1 MGKMRSGLPS
11 GKFALTYTVKNE
23 ARLLPSAIEYHLA
36 AGCSRI
42 YLFWDNTTDNSAEL
56 VAKYPQVIARKSFR
70 PDELHNP
77 PSWLTNILPAWE
89 PDLDV
94 RKIANTLYAARDA
107 AKDGIEWLVGIDVDE
122 LILMSRH
129 EQALENHIPRYLEK
143 IPDAVDQLLL
153 ANLESVPTA
162 AETGNP
168 FIECVYFLNRFPAT
182 EAVWRYSRAAL
193 ARITPSSEKRVTRFP
208 KLIAWY
214 DWLFYELRFAGALH
228 RMMREPGTQ
237 RRIPGTYFLGYSSYK
252 SFIRTDRTADFQF
265 ATHGWKP
272 FLRRPRSL
280 RTGNVLHFDL
290 LDAAYFALKFRQRP
304 APRDIFYLRYM
315 LGLVA
320 RNHSPEEIR
329 EFFET
334 YIAIRDPKRI
344 ELLKK
349 KGILVEIQSASNFLK
364 KLLKTPSRVEA

>member
-1 MGKMRSGLPS
+1 M
-11 GKFALTYTVKNE
+11 
-23 ARLLPSAIEYHLA
+23 PSAIEYHLA

-42 YLFWDNTTDNSAEL
+42 YLFWDNTTDNSPEL
-56 VAKYPQVIARKSFR
+56 VKKYPQVIARKSYR
-70 PDELHNP
+70 PEELQNP
-77 PSWLTNILPAWE
+77 PRWLSQILPAWE

-107 AKDGIEWLVGIDVDE
+107 AKDGIQWLVGIDPDE
-122 LILMSRH
+122 LILMSRN
-129 EQALENHIPRYLEK
+129 EQELENHIPRHLEK
-143 IPDAVDQLLL
+143 IPDNIDQLQLP
-153 ANLESVPTA
+153 NLESVPTS
-162 AETGNP
+162 AEIENP
-168 FIECVYFLNRFPAT
+168 FTDCVYFLNRFPAT
-182 EAVWRYSRAAL
+182 ETVWRYSRAAL
-193 ARITPSSEKRVTRFP
+193 ARLTPSSEARVTRYP

-214 DWLFYELRFAGALH
+214 DWLFYEMRFAGALH

-252 SFIRTDRTADFQF
+252 SFIRTDRVADFQF

-272 FLRRPRSL
+272 FTRPPRSL

-290 LDAAYFALKFRQRP
+290 LDAAYFALKFKQRP

-320 RNHSPEEIR
+320 RDHSPEEIR

-344 ELLKK
+344 ASLKK
-349 KGILVEIQSASNFLK
+349 KGILVEIRSASNLLK
-364 KLLKTPSRVEA
+364 KLLKTPSAFED

>member
-1 MGKMRSGLPS
+1 MGKTRSGLPS
-11 GKFALTYTVKNE
+11 GKFAVTYTVKNE

-70 PDELHNP
+70 PYELQNP
-77 PSWLTNILPAWE
+77 PPWLSEILPAWE

-94 RKIANTLYAARDA
+94 RKIANTFYSAQDA
-107 AKDGIEWLVGIDVDE
+107 AKDGIEWLVGIDADE

-129 EQALENHIPRYLEK
+129 EQELENHIPRYLEK
-143 IPDAVDQLLL
+143 TPNDIDQLLL
-153 ANLESVPTA
+153 PNLESVPTS
-162 AETGNP
+162 AETENP
-168 FIECVYFLNRFPAT
+168 FTDCVYFLNRFPAT
-182 EAVWRYSRAAL
+182 ETVWRYSRAAL
-193 ARITPSSEKRVTRFP
+193 ARITPSSEARVTRFP

-237 RRIPGTYFLGYSSYK
+237 RRIPGTYFLGYSSHK
-252 SFIRTDRTADFQF
+252 SFIRTDRVRDFQF
-265 ATHGWKP
+265 ATHEWKP
-272 FLRRPRSL
+272 FVRRPRSL
-280 RTGNVLHFDL
+280 RTGNVLHFDM
-290 LDAAYFALKFRQRP
+290 LDAAYFVLKFKQRP

-315 LGLVA
+315 LGTVA
-320 RNHSPEEIR
+320 REHSPEEVR

-334 YIAIRDPKRI
+334 YIAVCDPKRI
-344 ELLKK
+344 ELLRKR
-349 KGILVEIQSASNFLK
+349 GILVEIRSASNLLK
-364 KLLKTPSRVEA
+364 KLLKTSSPVEA

>member
-1 MGKMRSGLPS
+1 LPS

-42 YLFWDNTTDNSAEL
+42 YLFWDNTTDNAAEL
-56 VAKYPQVIARKSFR
+56 VAKYPQVIARKSYL
-70 PDELHNP
+70 PDELQNP
-77 PSWLTNILPAWE
+77 PDWLSQILPAWE

-143 IPDAVDQLLL
+143 IPDDIDQLLL
-153 ANLESVPTA
+153 PNLESVPTA

-168 FIECVYFLNRFPAT
+168 FTECVYFLDRFPAT
-182 EAVWRYSRAAL
+182 EAVWRYSRAVL
-193 ARITPSSEKRVTRFP
+193 ARMTPSSEKRVTRFP

-252 SFIRTDRTADFQF
+252 SFIRTDRAADFQF

-272 FLRRPRSL
+272 FVRQPRSL
-280 RTGNVLHFDL
+280 RIGNVLHFDL
-290 LDAAYFALKFRQRP
+290 LDAAYFALKFKQRP

-334 YIAIRDPKRI
+334 YIAIRDPERI

-349 KGILVEIQSASNFLK
+349 KGILVEIRSASNFLK
-364 KLLKTPSRVEA
+364 KLLKTPSPVEA